1 MAPYDDW
8 NRVDE
13 DEEDELQ
20 DTAFFDAKKDVILF
34 CIDCSP
40 SMLVLRPD
48 PEDETKTTSH
58 LYAALN
64 SAMNLQKRKVVTGP
78 NDSFGILLFNTT
90 RKLDTPRTQGSEIKK
105 NMFLYQP
112 IGPISAPTIQ
122 ELIQLLNAAQEDS
135 DEIQKQFP
143 PCDSRVAMGD
153 VFTSC
158 NWVIRDGAPKT
169 ATKRVFLITDED
181 DPHPSSKQLKISAQT
196 TLEDLAQAGVI
207 VEPFFIQ
214 SEDRRFDVTK
224 FYSSVLQTNAFADDV
239 DSDPFI
245 LNQSISISRIEDLLS
260 QMRFREVAKRALFNI
275 PFALA
280 KGLTI
285 GVKGYGLVTEQKKG
299 EYKYFVDLGDRLEA
313 AMVKT
318 GQLDEDR
325 QVEVDK
331 SNIVYG
337 MAVVGAAPSNDDAED
352 DSMAAT
358 KVVRS
363 GQRPFYTAD
372 EMRSFRTLGLE
383 PGLKLLGFK
392 PRDTIKFEDN
402 VKHSLFLYPEENTY
416 AGSKRT
422 FSALLKSMIKK
433 KVVGLAR
440 GVLRRNSTPTIYAVL
455 PQEEDVDEME
465 PAGFHIIPLPFADD
479 IRSAPIDEGYIASD
493 DLKDKAR
500 AWINKMTIKSGY
512 VPDSY
517 PNPAPHKFATTALA
531 FHYDQLEASAFREE
545 FNPDAFEDLTEPNV
559 DLIHAINGAQ
569 KAGKLLKEW
578 KVVLANDHSAT
589 LVIPVTGSKR
599 KPDDASNDGIDVAE
613 IKTRIES
620 GSLMKA
626 SPTLLSF
633 YCLKVDQLKAFCRS
647 QNLSTSGKKSD
658 LIQRVQD
665 WCNSH

>member
-1 MAPYDDW
+1 MSHLLFLCDLFYILTYLLLMAPYDDW

-20 DTAFFDAKKDVILF
+20 DAAFFDAKKDVILF

-40 SMLVLRPD
+40 SMLALRPD
-48 PEDETKTTSH
+48 HEDETKMTSH

-78 NDSFGILLFNTT
+78 NDSFGILLFNTLH
-90 RKLDTPRTQGSEIKK
+90 KRTLMRYRNNSPPAILVSLWGT
-105 NMFLYQP
+105 FLP
-112 IGPISAPTIQ
+112 
-122 ELIQLLNAAQEDS
+122 AA
-135 DEIQKQFP
+135 I
-143 PCDSRVAMGD
+143 
-153 VFTSC
+153 
-158 NWVIRDGAPKT
+158 GAPKT

-181 DPHPSSKQLKISAQT
+181 DPHPLSKQLKISAQT

-239 DSDPFI
+239 DSDPSI

-260 QMRFREVAKRALFNI
+260 QMKFREVAKRALFNI
-275 PFALA
+275 PFELA

-313 AMVKT
+313 ATVKT

-358 KVVRS
+358 KVVKS

-383 PGLKLLGFK
+383 PGFK

-433 KVVGLAR
+433 KV
-440 GVLRRNSTPTIYAVL
+440 
-455 PQEEDVDEME
+455 EEDVDEME

-512 VPDSY
+512 IPDSY
-517 PNPAPHKFATTALA
+517 PNPALA

-559 DLIHAINGAQ
+559 DLIHA

-578 KVVLANDHSAT
+578 KVELANDHSAT

-613 IKTRIES
+613 IKSRFES
-620 GSLMKA
+620 GSLMK
-626 SPTLLSF
+626 
-633 YCLKVDQLKAFCRS
+633 LKVDQLKVRFITNRI
-647 QNLSTSGKKSD
+647 TF
-658 LIQRVQD
+658 IQ
-665 WCNSH
+665 

>member
-20 DTAFFDAKKDVILF
+20 DAAFFDAKKDVILF

-40 SMLVLRPD
+40 SMLALRPD
-48 PEDETKTTSH
+48 PEDETKNTRH

-90 RKLDTPRTQGSEIKK
+90 RKPDTPRTQGSEIKK

-196 TLEDLAQAGVI
+196 TLEDLAQAGVV

-214 SEDRRFDVTK
+214 SEDRPFDVTK

-239 DSDPFI
+239 DSDPSI
-245 LNQSISISRIEDLLS
+245 LNQSISVSRIEDLLS
-260 QMRFREVAKRALFNI
+260 QMKFREVAKRALFNI
-275 PFALA
+275 PFELA

-313 AMVKT
+313 ATVKT

-325 QVEVDK
+325 DVEVDK

-337 MAVVGAAPSNDDAED
+337 MAVVGAAPSNDDVED

-358 KVVRS
+358 KVVKS

-392 PRDTIKFEDN
+392 PRDTLKFEDN

-422 FSALLKSMIKK
+422 LSALLKSMIKK

-479 IRSAPIDEGYIASD
+479 IRSAPIDQGYIASD

-512 VPDSY
+512 
-517 PNPAPHKFATTALA
+517 PHKYATTALA

-559 DLIHAINGAQ
+559 HLIHA

-578 KVVLANDHSAT
+578 KVELADDHSAT

-599 KPDDASNDGIDVAE
+599 KSEDTSTDGIDVAE
-613 IKTRIES
+613 IKTRFES
-620 GSLMKA
+620 GSLMK
-626 SPTLLSF
+626 
-633 YCLKVDQLKAFCRS
+633 LKVDQLKAFCRS
-647 QNLSTSGKKSD
+647 QNLSTSGKKAD
-658 LIQRVQD
+658 LIQRVED

>member
-20 DTAFFDAKKDVILF
+20 DAAFFDAKKDVILF

-40 SMLVLRPD
+40 SMLALRPD
-48 PEDETKTTSH
+48 PENETKNTSH

-90 RKLDTPRTQGSEIKK
+90 RKPDTPRTQGSEIKK

-196 TLEDLAQAGVI
+196 TLEDLAQAGVV

-214 SEDRRFDVTK
+214 SEDRPFDVTK

-239 DSDPFI
+239 DSDPSI
-245 LNQSISISRIEDLLS
+245 LNQSISVSRIEDLLS
-260 QMRFREVAKRALFNI
+260 QMKFREVAKRALFNI
-275 PFALA
+275 PFELA

-313 AMVKT
+313 ATVKT

-325 QVEVDK
+325 DVEVDK

-358 KVVRS
+358 KVVKS

-392 PRDTIKFEDN
+392 PRDTLKFEDN

-517 PNPAPHKFATTALA
+517 PNPALA

-559 DLIHAINGAQ
+559 DLIHA

-578 KVVLANDHSAT
+578 KVELADDHSAT

-599 KPDDASNDGIDVAE
+599 KSEDTSNDGIDVAE
-613 IKTRIES
+613 IKTRFES
-620 GSLMKA
+620 GSLMK
-626 SPTLLSF
+626 
-633 YCLKVDQLKAFCRS
+633 LKVDQLKAFCRS
-647 QNLSTSGKKSD
+647 QNLSTSGKKAD
-658 LIQRVQD
+658 LIQRVED

>member
-8 NRVDE
+8 NRVD
-13 DEEDELQ
+13 DDDEDELQ
-20 DTAFFDAKKDVILF
+20 DNALFDAKKDVILF

-40 SMLVLRPD
+40 SMLQLRPD
-48 PEDETKTTSH
+48 PEEESKMTSH
-58 LYAALN
+58 LYAALD

-90 RKLDTPRTQGSEIKK
+90 RKLNTPRTQGSEIKK

-112 IGPISAPTIQ
+112 IGPLSAPVIQ
-122 ELIQLLNAAQEDS
+122 ELIQLLHTAQENP
-135 DEIQKQFP
+135 EELRKQFTP
-143 PCDSRVAMGD
+143 TDSRVAMGD

-181 DPHPSSKQLKISAQT
+181 NPHPSSKQLRISAQT
-196 TLEDLAQAGVI
+196 TLEDLAQAGVV

-214 SEDRRFDVTK
+214 TEDKPFDVTK
-224 FYSSVLQTNAFADDV
+224 FYSTVLQTNVFVDDT
-239 DSDPFI
+239 DLDPSV
-245 LNQSISISRIEDLLS
+245 LTESISVSRIEDLLS
-260 QMRFREVAKRALFNI
+260 QMKFREVTKRALFNI
-275 PFALA
+275 PFELA
-280 KGLTI
+280 QGFTI

-299 EYKYFVDLGDRLEA
+299 DYKYFVDLGDRLEVA
-313 AMVKT
+313 IVKT

-337 MAVVGAAPSNDDAED
+337 MAVVGAAPSNDDDAEA

-358 KVVRS
+358 KVVKS

-372 EMRSFRTLGLE
+372 EMRTFRTLSLE

-392 PRDTIKFEDN
+392 PRDTLRFEDN
-402 VKHSLFLYPEENTY
+402 VKHSQFIYPEETTY

-433 KVVGLAR
+433 KVIGLAR
-440 GVLRRNSTPTIYAVL
+440 GVLRRNSTPTMYAIL
-455 PQEEDVDEME
+455 PQDEDVNEME

-479 IRSAPIDEGYIASD
+479 IRSAPIEEGYIASD
-493 DLKDKAR
+493 NLKDKAR
-500 AWINKMTIKSGY
+500 AWINKTTIKSGY
-512 VPDSY
+512 IPDSY
-517 PNPAPHKFATTALA
+517 PNPALA

-559 DLIHAINGAQ
+559 DLIHA

-578 KVVLANDHSAT
+578 KVELANDHSAT
-589 LVIPVTGSKR
+589 LVVPVTGSKR
-599 KPDDASNDGIDVAE
+599 KPDASQNSIDLLEV
-613 IKTRIES
+613 KTRFEE
-620 GSLMKA
+620 GSLMK
-626 SPTLLSF
+626 
-633 YCLKVDQLKAFCRS
+633 YKVDQLKAFCRS
-647 QNLSTSGKKSD
+647 QNIPTSGNKSD
-658 LIQRVQD
+658 LIQRVED
-665 WCNSH
+665 WCKLH

>member
-20 DTAFFDAKKDVILF
+20 DAAFFDAKKDVILF

-40 SMLVLRPD
+40 SMLALRPD
-48 PEDETKTTSH
+48 HEDETKMTSH

-90 RKLDTPRTQGSEIKK
+90 RKPDTPRTQGSEIKK

-181 DPHPSSKQLKISAQT
+181 DPHPLSKQLKISAQT

-239 DSDPFI
+239 DSDPSI

-260 QMRFREVAKRALFNI
+260 QMKFREVAKRALFNI
-275 PFALA
+275 PFELA

-313 AMVKT
+313 ATVKT

-358 KVVRS
+358 KVVKS

-455 PQEEDVDEME
+455 PQVLRIGYSPRCSLSCFSQEEDVDEME

-517 PNPAPHKFATTALA
+517 PNPALA

-559 DLIHAINGAQ
+559 DLIHA

-578 KVVLANDHSAT
+578 KVELANDHSAT

-613 IKTRIES
+613 IKSRFES
-620 GSLMKA
+620 GSLMK
-626 SPTLLSF
+626 
-633 YCLKVDQLKAFCRS
+633 LKVDQLKAFCRS
-647 QNLSTSGKKSD
+647 QNLSTSGKKAD
-658 LIQRVQD
+658 LIQRVED

>member
-20 DTAFFDAKKDVILF
+20 DAAFFDAKKDVILF

-40 SMLVLRPD
+40 SMLALRPD
-48 PEDETKTTSH
+48 PEDETKMTSH

-90 RKLDTPRTQGSEIKK
+90 RKPDTPRTQGSEIKK

-112 IGPISAPTIQ
+112 IVT
-122 ELIQLLNAAQEDS
+122 AAQEDS

-143 PCDSRVAMGD
+143 PCDSPVAMGD

-181 DPHPSSKQLKISAQT
+181 DPHPLSKQLKISAQT

-239 DSDPFI
+239 DSDPSI

-260 QMRFREVAKRALFNI
+260 QMKFREVAKRALFNI
-275 PFALA
+275 PFELA

-313 AMVKT
+313 ATVKT

-358 KVVRS
+358 KVVKS

-465 PAGFHIIPLPFADD
+465 PGGFHIIPLPFADD

-517 PNPAPHKFATTALA
+517 PNPALA

-559 DLIHAINGAQ
+559 DLIHA

-578 KVVLANDHSAT
+578 KVELANDHSAT

-599 KPDDASNDGIDVAE
+599 KP
-613 IKTRIES
+613 
-620 GSLMKA
+620 
-626 SPTLLSF
+626 
-633 YCLKVDQLKAFCRS
+633 LKVDQLKVRFITSRITFIH
-647 QNLSTSGKKSD
+647 QNLSTSGKKAD
-658 LIQRVQD
+658 LIQRVED